1 MASHTTGQGRSTT
14 SHESGGNRAAEALN
28 DAQATLHK
36 AADYVRDTDADEM
49 GRDVMRTA
57 KTYPVTSLLVLS
69 AVVIGGGML
78 VATLLQEDSEAQA
91 SGRSRGPNRLA
102 SALSGLGPR
111 GTETLSRIRDAAFSL
126 AFEKA
131 IDRAEQVFPGFREHY
146 ERR

>member
-1 MASHTTGQGRSTT
+1 MASHTTGQGNSTT
-14 SHESGGNRAAEALN
+14 SHQSGGNRAAEALD

-36 AADYVRDTDADEM
+36 AVDYVRDTDADEM

-57 KTYPVTSLLVLS
+57 KTHPVTSLLVLG

-78 VATLLQEDSEAQA
+78 VAAMLQEDGEAQA
-91 SGRSRGPNRLA
+91 LGRSRGPNRLA

-111 GTETLSRIRDAAFSL
+111 GGETLSRIRDAAFSL

-131 IDRAEQVFPGFREHY
+131 IDQAELMFPGFREHY
-146 ERR
+146 DRR